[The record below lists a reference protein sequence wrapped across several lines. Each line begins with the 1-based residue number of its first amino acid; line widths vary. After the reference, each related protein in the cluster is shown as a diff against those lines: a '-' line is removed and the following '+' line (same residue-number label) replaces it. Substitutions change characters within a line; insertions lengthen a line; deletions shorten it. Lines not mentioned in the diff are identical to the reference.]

1 METNNTS
8 SRINGINANSKP
20 AEIPNQYGFPMQT
33 FGGAPISPL
42 VPIYDCVPQF
52 SFFKAPITNVQPYS
66 RATLRQIYNAVK
78 GNYYK
83 EQTDKL
89 RTITDPKQ
97 ARIFKAQNFDYCTFS
112 GIFTKRSDNA
122 LLKHSKLL
130 CLDFDNI
137 NIKTLRFQL
146 LTDEYLNTQLLFV
159 SPSGTGLKW
168 IITVDAN
175 AHTHADYFNAVANYL
190 KQTYNVEVDKSG
202 KDISRACF
210 LPYDPYAYINPYH
223 LINR

>member
-1 METNNTS
+1 METTT
-8 SRINGINANSKP
+8 
-20 AEIPNQYGFPMQT
+20 IPNRHCGLDPQSQALVAEPVEATMTT

-42 VPIYDCVPQF
+42 VSIHDVRPQF
-52 SFFKAPITNVQPYS
+52 SFFRSPITNVQPHS
-66 RATLRQIYNAVK
+66 RATLRQIYNAIK

-83 EQTDKL
+83 PQTEKL
-89 RTITDPKQ
+89 RTITDYQ
-97 ARIFKAQNFDYCTFS
+97 EARKYKAQNFDYCTFS

-146 LTDEYLNTQLLFV
+146 LGDKYLNTQLLFV

-168 IITVDAN
+168 IISIDTDCN
-175 AHTHADYFNAVANYL
+175 THAEYFHAVQAYIS
-190 KQTYNVEVDKSG
+190 KTYNVEVDKSG

-210 LPYDPYAYINPYH
+210 LPHDPYAYINPHH
-223 LINR
+223 LQTYN

>member
-1 METNNTS
+1 MEIK
-8 SRINGINANSKP
+8 INGITANSKP
-20 AEIPNQYGFPMQT
+20 SEIPNAYGFPMQT
-33 FGGAPISPL
+33 FGNAPISPL
-42 VPIYDCVPQF
+42 VPIIDEVQKI
-52 SFFKAPITNVQPYS
+52 SFFKAPITNVQPHS

-83 EQTDKL
+83 EQTEKL

-97 ARIFKAQNFDYCTFS
+97 ARTFKAQNFDYCTFS

-122 LLKHSKLL
+122 LLKHSKLI

-137 NIKTLRFQL
+137 ADLNKLRFQL
-146 LTDEYLNTQLLFV
+146 LTDEYLNTQLLFT
-159 SPSGTGLKW
+159 SPSGNGLKW
-168 IITVDAN
+168 IITIDAN
-175 AHTHADYFNAVANYL
+175 QHTHADYFNALSNYI

-210 LPYDPYAYINPYH
+210 LPFDPYAYINSCH
-223 LINR
+223 LINH